1 MHILLYKNRFCY
13 ITNINKAGHAFG
25 CLTCGKLWKKE
36 YMMHRHEKT
45 CTGDKIKHIYPGG
58 VYQPAPTASELLEAN
73 GISVDTHYIFL
84 TEPPLTLKCFFET
97 ENLPQL
103 KTPHPRTTY
112 TAKHIPLSVSIC
124 SNVPS
129 YQKPTCFISK
139 GSPQHL
145 VDRMIDYLENISD
158 DAYHLMREE
167 FQDVFDQLQEIEKE
181 EEEKTEEPK
190 SHAYTTHTTGHSAQQ
205 RREKPEAHLHELPV
219 LGFNSV
225 KYDMDVIKPYFFQH
239 FMQSILQEKKIR
251 GRKI

>member
-1 MHILLYKNRFCY
+1 MNVDVFQFDEAESPPCLFPCRRSDRTHPETMHILLYKNRFCY

-25 CLTCGKLWKKE
+25 CLTCGKLWTKE

-112 TAKHIPLSVSIC
+112 TAKHIPLSVSTC
-124 SNVPS
+124 SNVPLLKKKKNLLH
-129 YQKPTCFISK
+129 QQRKPSAPR
-139 GSPQHL
+139 G
-145 VDRMIDYLENISD
+145 SD
-158 DAYHLMREE
+158 DRLPGEH
-167 FQDVFDQLQEIEKE
+167 F
-181 EEEKTEEPK
+181 K
-190 SHAYTTHTTGHSAQQ
+190 SCLLPHE
-205 RREKPEAHLHELPV
+205 RRISRC
-219 LGFNSV
+219 F
-225 KYDMDVIKPYFFQH
+225 
-239 FMQSILQEKKIR
+239 
-251 GRKI
+251 

>member
-1 MHILLYKNRFCY
+1 MNVDVFQFDEAESPPCLFPCRRSDRTHPETMHILLYKNRFCY

-25 CLTCGKLWKKE
+25 CPTYGKLWKKE

-58 VYQPAPTASELLEAN
+58 VYQPAPTALELLEAN
-73 GISVDTHYIFL
+73 GIPVDTHYIFPYRA
-84 TEPPLTLKCFFET
+84 TFDFEVFFET
-97 ENLPQL
+97 ESLPQL
-103 KTPHPRTTY
+103 KTPHSRTTY

-158 DAYHLMREE
+158 HAYHLMREE
-167 FQDVFDQLQEIEKE
+167 FQDVFDQLQEREKE
-181 EEEKTEEPK
+181 EEEKQK
-190 SHAYTTHTTGHSAQQ
+190 SSKAMPTPLTPLVFLLS
-205 RREKPEAHLHELPV
+205 
-219 LGFNSV
+219 N
-225 KYDMDVIKPYFFQH
+225 
-239 FMQSILQEKKIR
+239 
-251 GRKI
+251 